1 MSTGEIIT
9 EPVTNGLAIWDRE
22 QSRVLT
28 NFNGTSRE
36 NFAFRMKCINASGG
50 GDSAVGQIIDV
61 RHWLIHEVEFTNEE
75 TGEAVKTLR
84 TVLVKPDGDAVA
96 FVSQGVAGGI
106 RQIHS
111 EFGLEPLDPPLRC
124 RVEQRSTSK
133 KRRVY
138 VLIVVPDVEKAA
150 DPKPAEAKPTKKSK

>member
-9 EPVTNGLAIWDRE
+9 EPVTNGLATWERE
-22 QSRVLT
+22 ASRALT
-28 NFNGTSRE
+28 NFKGTPRE

-50 GDSAVGQIIDV
+50 GDAAVGQIIEV
-61 RHWLIHEVEFTNEE
+61 RNWFIHEVEFTNEE
-75 TGEAVKTLR
+75 TGESVKTLR
-84 TVLVKPDGDAVA
+84 TVLVSPDGEAIA

-106 RQIHS
+106 QQIHS

-124 RVEQRSTSK
+124 RVEQRSTAK

-138 VLIVVPDVEKAA
+138 VLIVVA
-150 DPKPAEAKPTKKSK
+150 DPETKPAETKPTKKSK